1 MTTRAVPTR
10 AASTDWVPDYPM
22 TGDPR
27 VDSIALQRIDASTL
41 KATTKKAGKVIG
53 EYTAMVS
60 TGGRTIKVNYTE
72 TVVQGNIYEGSEVYE
87 NL

>member
-1 MTTRAVPTR
+1 
-10 AASTDWVPDYPM
+10 M

-87 NL
+87 N